1 MGSVGDFQAKATLGG
16 CTHSLQKLPR
26 KRIRRFQR
34 TSRAVLCVAMRP
46 RIAVK
51 ASGPFHARES
61 IDFAATALEDLQ
73 QTLIGEPA
81 DFS

>member
-1 MGSVGDFQAKATLGG
+1 VYPLTPKAAAKENQAFPENLARSVLRCDASAYRKSKQAA
-16 CTHSLQKLPR
+16 
-26 KRIRRFQR
+26 
-34 TSRAVLCVAMRP
+34 
-46 RIAVK
+46 
-51 ASGPFHARES
+51 PFGAREP

>member
-1 MGSVGDFQAKATLGG
+1 MGSVGDFQAKPTRGVYPLTPKAAAKENQAFPENLARSALR
-16 CTHSLQKLPR
+16 CDASAHRSQSKRPLPR
-26 KRIRRFQR
+26 ERI
-34 TSRAVLCVAMRP
+34 
-46 RIAVK
+46 
-51 ASGPFHARES
+51 